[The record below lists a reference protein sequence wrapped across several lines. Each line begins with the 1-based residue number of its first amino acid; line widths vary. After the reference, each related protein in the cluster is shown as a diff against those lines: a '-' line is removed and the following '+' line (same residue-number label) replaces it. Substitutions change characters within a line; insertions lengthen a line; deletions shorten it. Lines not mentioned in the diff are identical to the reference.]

1 MRRSIVLK
9 LVKIFVENNDQ
20 ICYNFPKIFVQ
31 NVKRELIVKQKKMLA
46 IVLTFLV
53 SVMMLAGCGKKF
65 DAKTYMQEY
74 LNASYKQEFTE
85 FCKISEQTEEEAKK
99 VYEENLD
106 KITGDILNAGGV
118 EFSEELVSKYQE
130 LVKKMLNCA
139 KYNVVSAEED
149 KDGNFVAKVE
159 VEPLLLLDGL
169 EEEVTKASEDYLAKV
184 MDEML
189 AGGEEPDEQK
199 IYDDVMTIVY
209 DILNEKLSAPEY
221 GEKETVEVHI
231 VKKDN
236 VYSPEQDDLVKLDAV
251 VFNPNQ

>member
-1 MRRSIVLK
+1 M
-9 LVKIFVENNDQ
+9 
-20 ICYNFPKIFVQ
+20 
-31 NVKRELIVKQKKMLA
+31 VKQKKMMAL
-46 IVLTFLV
+46 ILTFLV

-74 LNASYKQEFTE
+74 LDASYKHEFTE
-85 FCKISEQTEEEAKK
+85 FCKISEQTEEAKK

-106 KITGDILNAGGV
+106 KVTEDILSAEGI

-130 LVKKMLNCA
+130 LVKKMLSCA

-251 VFNPNQ
+251 VFNTNQ

>member
-1 MRRSIVLK
+1 MM
-9 LVKIFVENNDQ
+9 
-20 ICYNFPKIFVQ
+20 
-31 NVKRELIVKQKKMLA
+31 KQKKMMAL
-46 IVLTFLV
+46 ILTFLV

-74 LNASYKQEFTE
+74 LDASYKHEFTE

-106 KITGDILNAGGV
+106 KVTEDILSAEGI

-130 LVKKMLNCA
+130 LVKKMLSCA

-251 VFNPNQ
+251 VFNTNQ

>member
-1 MRRSIVLK
+1 M
-9 LVKIFVENNDQ
+9 
-20 ICYNFPKIFVQ
+20 
-31 NVKRELIVKQKKMLA
+31 KQKKMLA

-74 LNASYKQEFTE
+74 LDASYKQEFTE

-159 VEPLLLLDGL
+159 PLLLLDGF
-169 EEEVTKASEDYLAKV
+169 EEEVTKAPEEYLTEIMEK
-184 MDEML
+184 ML
-189 AGGEEPDEQK
+189 AGEEEPDEQT

-251 VFNPNQ
+251 VFNTNQ